1 LKTLNELFFESNTAE
16 EFSANYIDYLTGLLK
31 QLDYK
36 IIENIIR
43 KFIETNEKGSTIY
56 FIGNGGS
63 ASTASHFAND
73 ITVGTSINNQT
84 PFKSISLCDNISIL
98 TAIGNDYGYPEIFVK
113 QLKALLTKDDLLLAL
128 SVSGNSENII
138 KAVDYAQNIGS
149 FTIGCTGFDGGK
161 LKSIVDINLHIPTNK
176 GEYGPVEDIFM
187 ILDHIIYSYIK
198 FIRS

>member
-1 LKTLNELFFESNTAE
+1 MKTLNELFFESNTAE

-84 PFKSISLCDNISIL
+84 PFKSIRKKTAEHVSFAWTTIPHVTQFDKANITKLNKMMKEYNASNTMGAKL
-98 TAIGNDYGYPEIFVK
+98 TMTAFAV
-113 QLKALLTKDDLLLAL
+113 
-128 SVSGNSENII
+128 
-138 KAVDYAQNIGS
+138 KAVISALREFPQFNASLDIEKEELIYKQYYCRKWNRIGS
-149 FTIGCTGFDGGK
+149 
-161 LKSIVDINLHIPTNK
+161 
-176 GEYGPVEDIFM
+176 
-187 ILDHIIYSYIK
+187 
-198 FIRS
+198 